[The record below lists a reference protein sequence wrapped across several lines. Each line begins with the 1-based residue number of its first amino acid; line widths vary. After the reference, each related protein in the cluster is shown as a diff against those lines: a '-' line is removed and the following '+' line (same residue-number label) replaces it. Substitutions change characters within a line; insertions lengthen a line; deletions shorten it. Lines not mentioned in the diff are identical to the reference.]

1 MHTDLRPIPAV
12 PDRPDLPGRAD
23 THDHPLPRRP
33 RPVGARTAVVLVAAL
48 AVLGG
53 LGGRHP
59 RGAVWAIAALV
70 VGGAA
75 LFAAHRRGPR
85 AGLWSLLGVGVVG
98 VVAGAGMGLPH
109 AVRTGVTATSVAG
122 VVTLG
127 AGIAVVALTGTA
139 LVRRLRRWW
148 RLLAL
153 PAVASGAVLVVAPLA
168 MALLITQVPPL
179 ELGDDRPAD
188 HGLVAED
195 VTVRTADGLDLD
207 AWYVPAT
214 NGAAV
219 VLLPGAGST
228 RDEELDHAAVLARHG
243 YGVLLLDVRGHGGSD
258 GHAMLW
264 GWDGDA
270 DVAAAVTFLRA
281 RADVVDGRVGVVG
294 MSMGG
299 EQALGAAGTDPRI
312 RAVVAEGATGRG
324 PYIEGGDPHGL
335 PGLLEVVVGEVAV
348 QATDLLSAAH
358 QPPRLVDAVA
368 ATAPRPVLVIAAG
381 DLDPEITAGRAF
393 VAAAPDSVE
402 LWIVPDTGH
411 TAAFDTH
418 PDEWES
424 RVVAFLD
431 RALR

>member
-1 MHTDLRPIPAV
+1 
-12 PDRPDLPGRAD
+12 
-23 THDHPLPRRP
+23 
-33 RPVGARTAVVLVAAL
+33 VV
-48 AVLGG
+48 
-53 LGGRHP
+53 
-59 RGAVWAIAALV
+59 
-70 VGGAA
+70 
-75 LFAAHRRGPR
+75 
-85 AGLWSLLGVGVVG
+85 
-98 VVAGAGMGLPH
+98 
-109 AVRTGVTATSVAG
+109 
-122 VVTLG
+122 
-127 AGIAVVALTGTA
+127 LTGTA

-153 PAVASGAVLVVAPLA
+153 PAVATGAAFVVMPLA
-168 MALLITQVPPL
+168 MALFVSQVPPL

-207 AWYVPAT
+207 AWYVPST
-214 NGAAV
+214 NGAAI

-228 RDEELDHAAVLARHG
+228 RDEELDHAEVLARHG

-270 DVAAAVTFLRA
+270 DVAAAMTFLLA
-281 RADVVDGRVGVVG
+281 RPDVVDGRVGVVG

-324 PYIEGGDPHGL
+324 PYIEGRDTQGL
-335 PGLLEVVVGEVAV
+335 DGLFEDVLGGVVLQV
-348 QATDLLSAAH
+348 TDLLSAGH

-368 ATAPRPVLVIAAG
+368 AAAPRPILVIAG
-381 DLDPEITAGRAF
+381 DLDEEITAGRAF
-393 VAAAPDSVE
+393 VAAAPASVE

-411 TAAFDTH
+411 TAGLDTH
-418 PDEWES
+418 PVEWES

-431 RALR
+431 RTLG